1 MAINV
6 GMVSLGCSKNQV
18 DSECML
24 GEIQKR
30 GYQLVS
36 DPAQA
41 HVLVVNT
48 CAFIESA
55 QQESIDTI
63 LEMAGYK
70 KDGICQGLIVT
81 GCMAQ
86 MFKEQLAQEMPEVDA
101 VLGTGSYEKIC
112 DAIEEVLAH
121 HHYED
126 YGSMH
131 CGVMHGDE
139 RVLTTPNY
147 TAYLKIAEGCSN
159 CCAYCAIPSVR
170 GKFRSRT
177 VEDIVAEAKKLAA
190 DGVKELIVIAQDI
203 SRYGEDIYGKYS
215 LDVLLTELCKIDGV
229 EWIRLHYCYP
239 DKMTPELIRVI
250 AEEPKILKYLDIPV
264 QHSSSKV
271 LKAMNRKGDGPFV
284 RSLLKEM
291 KEKIPGLCL
300 RTSLI
305 VGFPG
310 ETEEDFLDLC
320 DFVKEIEFDRLGVF
334 PYSRQE
340 NTPAYDMPD
349 QIDEEVKLERQEI
362 IMNIQER
369 ISEKKN
375 QAMVGKTLTVLVEGQ
390 VEDNY
395 VGRSYKDSIDIDPKV
410 IFLSDREIAPGEF
423 VEVEITECDLYD
435 LYGRAK

>member
-390 VEDNY
+390 VEGNY